1 MKKKILSLLLALALV
16 MSLLPVAALA
26 SNVPEGSGV
35 PDFSAFV
42 GADELSVVLTE
53 PEGYTPYMYDF
64 ATDTNVPGDP
74 VPLYTLEIPEDAET
88 VDLEFSAN
96 VLAYNYSPDG
106 TKFIGGYYEDYQT
119 GAATAAVA
127 IDADEDG
134 NIDCIQVQTPYAGF
148 DTEVLYA
155 ITFRYPLP
163 FIAASTDEWPIIF
176 DHVTVK
182 KDGYNS
188 PYGDPAVTLYTV
200 GVPAGTEAVKLS
212 FNGIKVLAYNYSAD
226 DYISGAERY
235 PGNDYLVGADTATVS
250 VDAGDYLGNK
260 DGVID
265 FIQVQ
270 TPYYEVEG
278 SLYPVSDLL
287 YAITF
292 DDGSSGGGEGGDEPV
307 VVTEA
312 ELLNGIASVYAEKGP
327 GSNSNSPWVTA
338 DMMTYAN
345 LPGAQYRLTEA
356 QIETAKND
364 AVFALS
370 TTESASDAAKN
381 IIALVAMGYDPTRL
395 TAADGEAF
403 SAKDTLDALAFTDS
417 GEAYYEPYYEYALP
431 YVIMAYRLLGNAQDL
446 QKLVA
451 LALEKKDAW
460 MDTSWGVD
468 GMTPFMVALA
478 PDYETDSG
486 VKAALD
492 DAIAAVKAWQLED
505 GSIAS
510 SFGPSAASTGLAIA
524 GFNALGLDPHTIK
537 NGDNSLI
544 DGLLTFAIK
553 GGTSLGSDLD
563 TEQGFRGLVAMA
575 KGTGFVTYTYDTA
588 SLQPAADLSIP
599 SVTFNIQPSNAGAK
613 LVFKDADGNE
623 IAPVSAGVFS
633 RLDRGEYSYT
643 VTASGYKTSSG
654 TVKVNAY
661 SRETVYVSL
670 VRTDPGGTPE
680 SDTAVVTVKV
690 LSHDKTLCEGKYT
703 FLHNPTAFKSILGVE
718 SYNVTLVAGQGTARD
733 ALVAT
738 LTNFDIPFTE
748 ESNGYF
754 SMIGNETEMSHG
766 SANSGWMYLVNG
778 MSATVG
784 AGEFVFN
791 GDATMIWFFSDD
803 YTNDYGSEGW
813 GPSPSGAGK
822 SAASSAEVSPA
833 AVSVKPAV
841 IGGEAKAEI
850 SSEDIANAIGKSKNA
865 DALDIK
871 VETSDAE
878 KVEVSLGADAI
889 KAIARADMG
898 LTVNTENGTVKVDS
912 KTMEKLAEVGKDVAV
927 TVTRNSDGSTT
938 ISVLAGGENI
948 DAKIKVELPAVSET
962 QIMVIANAE
971 IKKAS
976 TAPSTKAD
984 IATNA
989 LTYAVADARGRTGAV
1004 STLTSA
1010 DAVAEGSGIPVALST
1025 VKDGIMYAVIPAG
1038 ATVKVVN
1045 AVPKAFSDVKTSD
1058 WFAKAVAF
1066 VTSHGIFQGTDL
1078 GFEPGATMN
1087 RAMLATVLYRIA
1099 GATGGGASTF
1109 ADVAP
1114 KDWFADAV
1122 AWAADAGIVNG
1133 RGAGY
1138 APDAP
1143 VTREEIA
1150 TMLYRFVQYL
1160 GVDVSGV
1167 SADLSAFSDGSKTS
1181 GWASD
1186 AMTWAVGAGLFQGDQ
1201 NGALNPTGEATRA
1214 EVAALTTRLVELIA
1228 R

>member
-1 MKKKILSLLLALALV
+1 MKKKPISLLLVFMLLLSLLPI
-16 MSLLPVAALA
+16 SALA
-26 SNVPEGSGV
+26 STPAGITA

-42 GADELSVVLTE
+42 GETKLEVIATD
-53 PEGYTPYMYDF
+53 PEGYTPYNYDYESESM
-64 ATDTNVPGDP
+64 VPAEP
-74 VPLYTLEIPEDAET
+74 VMLYTLAVPEDTEA
-88 VDLEFSAN
+88 VDLDFSTN

-106 TKFIGGYYEDYQT
+106 TEFIGGYYEDYQT
-119 GAATAAVA
+119 GAATATVSV
-127 IDADEDG
+127 DADDNG
-134 NIDCIQVQTPYAGF
+134 AIDCIQVQTPYDDNF
-148 DTEVLYA
+148 NTTVLYA

-163 FIAASTDEWPIIF
+163 FTASAD
-176 DHVTVK
+176 DGMSALSKVAVK
-182 KDGYNS
+182 QGGYT
-188 PYGDPAVTLYTV
+188 PYSYDYVSESMVPAEPVTLYTV
-200 GVPAGTEAVKLS
+200 SVPEGTGFVLLS
-212 FNGIKVLAYNYSAD
+212 FLENVLAYNYSAD
-226 DYISGAERY
+226 GKDYIYGWY
-235 PGNDYLVGADTATVS
+235 DDYKVGDDIAFVS
-250 VDAGDYLGNK
+250 VDYNE
-260 DGVID
+260 DGAFD
-265 FIQVQ
+265 CIQVQ
-270 TPYYEVEG
+270 TPYDDAFNSEV
-278 SLYPVSDLL
+278 L

-292 DDGSSGGGEGGDEPV
+292 DGESSSSEGGEG
-307 VVTEA
+307 VTVNETT
-312 ELLNGIASVYAEKGP
+312 LFNG
-327 GSNSNSPWVTA
+327 NSPWVTA
-338 DMMTYAN
+338 DMMTYAG

-364 AVFALS
+364 AVYALS

-460 MDTSWGVD
+460 MDTAWGVD

-486 VKAALD
+486 VKTALD
-492 DAIAAVKAWQLED
+492 DAIAAVKAWQQED

-813 GPSPSGAGK
+813 GPSPSGTGK

-841 IGGEAKAEI
+841 IDGEAKAEI

-871 VETSDAE
+871 VDTSDAE

-889 KAIARADMG
+889 KVIAGADMG
-898 LTVNTENGTVKVDS
+898 LTVKTENGTVKVDS
-912 KTMEKLAEVGKDVAV
+912 KTMEKLAEVGKDV
-927 TVTRNSDGSTT
+927 TVNLTRNSDGSTT
-938 ISVLAGGENI
+938 ISVLAGGENV
-948 DAKIKVELPAVSET
+948 DVKIKVELPAVSET

-976 TAPSTKAD
+976 AAPSTKAD

-1010 DAVAEGSGIPVALST
+1010 EAVAEGSGIPVALST

-1078 GFEPGATMN
+1078 GFEPGATMH

-1181 GWASD
+1181 GWARD